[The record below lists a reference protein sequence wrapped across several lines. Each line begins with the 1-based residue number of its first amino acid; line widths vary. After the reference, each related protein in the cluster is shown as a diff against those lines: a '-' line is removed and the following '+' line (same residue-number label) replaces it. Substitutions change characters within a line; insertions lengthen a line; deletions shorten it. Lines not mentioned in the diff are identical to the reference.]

1 MTPIPFESLE
11 LVAELGHLARMLS
24 QRGEVRLT
32 LGKPGCGWAFNWREA
47 RIVADPE
54 WITGRSPEACRG
66 VVVHEAAHAAITRL
80 ESFLTLATLARYR
93 WLLNAVEDCRIEAWA
108 KGAMPGTAAWI
119 RAVNDE
125 ALEESRSWPVPEAR
139 IDQYCRG
146 ILEQWWVGAPVTVTY
161 GEVHA
166 ALSASTGAIAQAVAC
181 VPPEGARDRVSILGA
196 QRAMWRVV
204 ERELVPRFEE
214 LLQADLREGK
224 VDRRRLDP
232 HEVDERRLGR
242 SRRGATNRFGARGRL
257 GARER
262 GVLGGRPGASPTSG
276 PRGERLDPGLLRY
289 REALARLAPLV
300 ERASSELLR
309 ILVERARTRW
319 SGGHAT
325 GPRLDLRRAMAA
337 EADPRRCHEVWQRAR
352 PSDRRRAAIAIL
364 IDASG
369 SMDGERM
376 DAAFDALVVLLEAT
390 QRAGVPVGVW
400 SFTHAPFLE
409 HAAGAPLDDA
419 ARTRLGKIAV
429 EDGGTAYAEPLEA
442 ALDHLEASGA
452 AQRILF
458 LLSDGEPS
466 DEEPAREAIAKIEER
481 GVHAIALGMG
491 PETDALAG
499 LFETAAVNL
508 DAHAVAERLGELL
521 VAAITR

>member
-11 LVAELGHLARMLS
+11 LVAELGHLARMVS

-32 LGKPGCGWAFNWREA
+32 LGKPGCGWSFNWHEA
-47 RIVADPE
+47 RVVADPD
-54 WITGRSPEACRG
+54 WLTDRSPEACRG
-66 VVVHEAAHAAITRL
+66 VVVHEAAHAALTRL
-80 ESFLTLATLARYR
+80 QSFLTPATLARYR

-108 KGAMPGTAAWI
+108 KVAMPGTAAWI

-146 ILEQWWVGAPVTVTY
+146 ILEQWWVGAPVTVTHRAVY
-161 GEVHA
+161 A
-166 ALSASTGAIAQAVAC
+166 ALAASTGAIAEAVAC
-181 VPPEGARDRVSILGA
+181 IPPPGARDRAAVVGA

-204 ERELVPRFEE
+204 ERDLVPRFEE

-224 VDRRRLDP
+224 VERRALDPYEVDARRR
-232 HEVDERRLGR
+232 GR
-242 SRRGATNRFGARGRL
+242 SRRGATNRAGARGRL
-257 GARER
+257 GRER
-262 GVLGGRPGASPTSG
+262 GDLGERPAASPTSG
-276 PRGERLDPGLLRY
+276 PRGERVDPGLLRY
-289 REALARLAPLV
+289 REALARMAPLV
-300 ERASSELLR
+300 ERASGELLR

-337 EADPRRCHEVWQRAR
+337 EADPRRCHEAWQRAH

-369 SMDGERM
+369 SMAGERM

-409 HAAGAPLDDA
+409 HAAGAALDDA
-419 ARTRLGKIAV
+419 ARTRLGKLRV

-442 ALDHLEASGA
+442 ALEHLEASGA
-452 AQRILF
+452 AQRIVF

-466 DEEPAREAIAKIEER
+466 DEEPAREAIAKLEER

-521 VAAITR
+521 VSAITR